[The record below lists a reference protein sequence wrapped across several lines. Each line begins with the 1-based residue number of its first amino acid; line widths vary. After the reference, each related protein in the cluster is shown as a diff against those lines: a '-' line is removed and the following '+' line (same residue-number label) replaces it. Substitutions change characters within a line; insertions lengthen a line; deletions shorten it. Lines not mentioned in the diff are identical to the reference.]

1 VAPIRRDGM
10 LMTHPL
16 SSTRG
21 LIPAEETLSKLALPV
36 WVAGEP
42 CGLGTPVASDD
53 GPGPV
58 GLGGQGLVVP
68 GRTAL
73 GVGPHGFPGAGMLD
87 RAPHRFGLAALVPLA
102 P

>member
-1 VAPIRRDGM
+1 
-10 LMTHPL
+10 MTYPL

-21 LIPAEETLSKLALPV
+21 LIPAGETLSKLALPV

-42 CGLGTPVASDD
+42 RGLGTPFASDD

-87 RAPHRFGLAALVPLA
+87 RAPHRFSLAALVPLA

>member
-1 VAPIRRDGM
+1 MAPIRRDGM
-10 LMTHPL
+10 LMTQPL

-58 GLGGQGLVVP
+58 GLSGQGLAVP
-68 GRTAL
+68 SRTLL
-73 GVGPHGFPGAGMLD
+73 GVDPDDP
-87 RAPHRFGLAALVPLA
+87 P
-102 P
+102 

>member
-1 VAPIRRDGM
+1 MAPIRRDGM

-21 LIPAEETLSKLALPV
+21 LISAGETLSKLALPV

-53 GPGPV
+53 GPGPRE
-58 GLGGQGLVVP
+58 GLVVP
-68 GRTAL
+68 GRALL
-73 GVGPHGFPGAGMLD
+73 GVDPYRSP
-87 RAPHRFGLAALVPLA
+87 
-102 P
+102 

>member
-1 VAPIRRDGM
+1 MAPIRRDGM

-53 GPGPV
+53 GPG
-58 GLGGQGLVVP
+58 GQGLVVP